1 MGMERISSG
10 GPVSKVPGGV
20 KTLVLTG
27 LVTLGG
33 TGVLIATRHDGGGDG
48 SALRAACPGPAVG
61 AVASTQV
68 ACATVLPPKHK
79 NTRTQII
86 DLASPD
92 QVALKFSFCNGLTC
106 GDANPECYSN
116 KWIPSFAGQVPASI
130 TLPVPDG
137 LTIGKV
143 TVGSA
148 DNPGAAAYAKGAEV
162 TMSTGSDGQAHIQ
175 LNVVSH
181 ELAHVAQATNGQ
193 VCGITQEEK
202 DQLEQ
207 AEGTVLNGQKTR
219 SVRVIV
225 EWQGPLSTPLP
236 GTVRVNEGNPV
247 ALPGSP

>member
-1 MGMERISSG
+1 MEKIGTG
-10 GPVSKVPGGV
+10 GLVSKVPGGV

-33 TGVLIATRHDGGGDG
+33 AGAAVVATRDGGGGDG
-48 SALRAACPGPAVG
+48 SALRATCPAPATG

-68 ACATVLPPKHK
+68 ACATVLPPKNK
-79 NTRTQII
+79 NSRTQII
-86 DLASPD
+86 DLASPE
-92 QVALKFSFCNGLTC
+92 QVPLKFSFCNGLTC

-130 TLPVPDG
+130 TVPVPDG

-148 DNPGAAAYAKGAEV
+148 GDSGSAGYAKGADV
-162 TMSTGSDGQAHIQ
+162 SMSTSPDGQAHIQ

-181 ELAHVAQATNGQ
+181 ELAHAVQATNGQ
-193 VCGITQEEK
+193 VCGIPEEEK
-202 DQLEQ
+202 NQLEQ

-219 SVRVIV
+219 SVRVVI
-225 EWQGPLSTPLP
+225 EWEGPLSTPLP
-236 GTVRVNEGNPV
+236 ATVRVNEGNPV
-247 ALPGSP
+247 TLPGSP